1 MQEKQIKKQLQE
13 LRRDMIFVKGG
24 SFMMGSKKYDSESI
38 HEVKVN
44 SFHLCKYPVTQQLW
58 EAVMGEN
65 PSYFKG
71 KSRPVETISW
81 DDTQAFIEKL
91 NQFAKK
97 YDHDLAYRLPSEAE
111 WEYAARGGI
120 YKDHHAFEYAGG
132 NRMEEL
138 GWFDRNSNNET
149 KTVGQ
154 KLPNALGLYDMSGH
168 VWEWCADVWH
178 EDYGNGPKD
187 GEAWLE
193 GGDQY
198 RRVVRGGSW
207 DDDLDNCRV
216 SIRDWSFHV
225 NRYYLF
231 GCRLLGT
238 LSVK

>member
-1 MQEKQIKKQLQE
+1 MKALLKDLEEKMILVRGTEQPFTLEGYNWDSYSE
-13 LRRDMIFVKGG
+13 LRKR
-24 SFMMGSKKYDSESI
+24 
-38 HEVKVN
+38 EVTI
-44 SFHLCKYPVTQQLW
+44 SDFYLCKYPVTQQLW

-71 KSRPVETISW
+71 AKRPVEEISW
-81 DDTQAFIEKL
+81 DDVQVFIQKL
-91 NQFAKK
+91 NEISKSEGGKFV
-97 YDHDLAYRLPSEAE
+97 YHLPSEAE

-138 GWFDRNSNNET
+138 GWFNRNSNNET

-193 GGDQY
+193 GGDQD

-207 DDDLDNCRV
+207 YDFIDNCRV
-216 SIRDWSFHV
+216 SIRGWGDHNVSINHI
-225 NRYYLF
+225 